1 MGFYGNISNVNKTN
15 MTFDKVYSNRKAM
28 DESCALDGVY
38 TGRYVLVEY
47 EQYYPL
53 DTFTK
58 IYKLSG
64 STEGEFSTTYT
75 QYKQLTI
82 EENVVYRC
90 VILTN
95 WLNEVVN
102 EDDLLLQY
110 YSNIFYRGTLEDG
123 ELYLKNITSETSE
136 RNYTTNFNIDRDEY
150 DTSRGYDSTVWM
162 KQYDTNGI
170 PKYINIAE
178 LNSVVPTFD
187 VSVDAPTMIPNS
199 PHFDEDSTNIYYN
212 LHVQPQWGFRI
223 KEQSYTKS
231 DALTTHYYLDD
242 NGNKKSKT
250 VNADIYFNMA
260 GFDPS
265 APKKVN
271 GNNYISITAEGQS
284 GQKYNTHIKGQSPTK
299 QNDTQELSI
308 QLPAIGDM
316 MSDAWDIIHGPNRDD
331 DMREYDE
338 NGNYVDSL
346 QGRLNSIRLCEGE
359 TIPFK
364 RSSDGRIVGA
374 YLNNVNQDRI
384 NFLEAE
390 RQDAL
395 LELEERRAAGEF
407 ATEELY
413 NAEKERINHEFDEL
427 IEAYRNAS
435 GETNEWIAATIDS
448 ENLNI
453 AIKHKT
459 KFEENQTNRMVSQSP
474 SFGSSFNI
482 PVITVDKA
490 GHITSL
496 NGNSSV
502 QLPQGSLT
510 VSEKTENGSQ
520 VITDL
525 SFVAETGAITAQNKN
540 VGELLLTNYEES
552 KNATNELIGYIQ
564 AANTINEAFKGLDE
578 KAQEHTA
585 NIATINNNIADINNE
600 TTGILALA
608 KADATTKADTAL
620 INAKSYADGI
630 KTAILGEGI
639 KNTFDTLVEIQNW
652 IEGDGVNATE
662 LAEEMAKIPSWAKES
677 TKPTY
682 TAEEVGALSADTV
695 IPTVPTLISAF
706 ENDVGYLTEH
716 QSLDEYAKT
725 ADVPNIVLN
734 MSDFIALQNKV
745 NELKERIAQLENPT
759 TTE

>member
-15 MTFDKVYSNRKAM
+15 MTFDKVYSNRKVM

-64 STEGEFSTTYT
+64 SAEGEFSTTYT
-75 QYKQLTI
+75 QYNQLTI

-95 WLNEVVN
+95 WLNETVN

-123 ELYLKNITSETSE
+123 KLYLKNITSETSE

-170 PKYINIAE
+170 PKYVNIAE

-250 VNADIYFNMA
+250 VNADIYFNAA

-265 APKKVN
+265 TPKKVN
-271 GNNYISITAEGQS
+271 GDNYIRITDEGQS
-284 GQKYNTHIKGQSPTK
+284 GQKYNTHIKGQAPTK

-316 MSDAWDIIHGPNRDD
+316 MSDAWDIIHGSKRDD
-331 DMREYDE
+331 SS
-338 NGNYVDSL
+338 VDSL
-346 QGRLNSIRLCEGE
+346 QGRLNFFKDKIKTNAIPVQSPGNYLVGS
-359 TIPFK
+359 TII
-364 RSSDGRIVGA
+364 DDMW
-374 YLNNVNQDRI
+374 VNAKIDI
-384 NFLEAE
+384 PNTSNLP
-390 RQDAL
+390 DNDKNKYHV
-395 LELEERRAAGEF
+395 AGI
-407 ATEELY
+407 TL
-413 NAEKERINHEFDEL
+413 
-427 IEAYRNAS
+427 
-435 GETNEWIAATIDS
+435 T
-448 ENLNI
+448 
-453 AIKHKT
+453 HKT
-459 KFEENQTNRMVSQSP
+459 VDGFKDIQNNTMINQSP

-496 NGNSSV
+496 EGNSSV

-510 VSEKTENGSQ
+510 INDETNTVSK

-525 SFVAETGAITAQNKN
+525 SFTPTTGSIIAKHKN
-540 VGELLLTNYEES
+540 VGELLLTDYEQ
-552 KNATNELIGYIQ
+552 NENGYVTAQ
-564 AANTINEAFKGLDE
+564 NSINQAFKMLDAQ
-578 KAQEHTA
+578 AQEHNNSIAEINDA
-585 NIATINNNIADINNE
+585 NN
-600 TTGILALA
+600 GILAQA
-608 KADATTKADTAL
+608 KT
-620 INAKSYADGI
+620 YADSI
-630 KTAILGEGI
+630 KASILGEGI
-639 KNTFDTLVEIQNW
+639 KDTFDTLVEIQTW
-652 IEGDGVNATE
+652 IEGDGVDIKE
-662 LAEEMAKIPSWAKES
+662 LTAEMAKIPSWAKEN

-682 TAEEVGALSADTV
+682 TAEEVGALPANTI
-695 IPTVPTLISAF
+695 IPTIPTDISAF
-706 ENDVGYLTEH
+706 NNDVGYLTEH
-716 QSLDEYAKT
+716 QSLKT
-725 ADVPNIVLN
+725 LEDKIT
-734 MSDFIALQNKV
+734 
-745 NELKERIAQLENPT
+745 ELENRIAQLENPT
-759 TTE
+759 ITE

>member
-64 STEGEFSTTYT
+64 SAEGEFSTTYT
-75 QYKQLTI
+75 QYNQLTI

-95 WLNEVVN
+95 WLNETVN

-123 ELYLKNITSETSE
+123 KLYLKNITSETSE

-170 PKYINIAE
+170 PKYVNIAE

-187 VSVDAPTMIPNS
+187 VSVDAPTEEPNS

-223 KEQSYTKS
+223 KSAENDSLS
-231 DALTTHYYLDD
+231 DIEVDGD
-242 NGNKKSKT
+242 KK
-250 VNADIYFNMA
+250 AIYFNKA
-260 GFDPS
+260 GFQRGNKNAYADLNVVGTDYINITPTGES
-265 APKKVN
+265 GKLYNSHKKGEPKK
-271 GNNYISITAEGQS
+271 TAPD
-284 GQKYNTHIKGQSPTK
+284 I
-299 QNDTQELSI
+299 QELSI
-308 QLPAIGDM
+308 HLPSIGNM
-316 MSDAWDIIHGPNRDD
+316 MSDVWDIVHGPERD
-331 DMREYDE
+331 
-338 NGNYVDSL
+338 NSPADSL
-346 QGRLNSIRLCEGE
+346 QGRLNFFKDKIKTNAIPVQSPGNYLVGS
-359 TIPFK
+359 TIIDDTWVNAKIDIPNT
-364 RSSDGRIVGA
+364 SSLPDNDENKYHV
-374 YLNNVNQDRI
+374 
-384 NFLEAE
+384 
-390 RQDAL
+390 
-395 LELEERRAAGEF
+395 AGI
-407 ATEELY
+407 TL
-413 NAEKERINHEFDEL
+413 
-427 IEAYRNAS
+427 
-435 GETNEWIAATIDS
+435 T
-448 ENLNI
+448 
-453 AIKHKT
+453 HKT
-459 KFEENQTNRMVSQSP
+459 VDGFKDIQNNTMINQSP
-474 SFGSSFNI
+474 TFGSSFNI

-496 NGNSSV
+496 EGNSSV

-510 VSEKTENGSQ
+510 ITDETNNVSK

-525 SFVAETGAITAQNKN
+525 SFVAENGAITAKNKN
-540 VGELLLTNYEES
+540 IGELLLTGYEES
-552 KNATNELIGYIQ
+552 KNAANELIGYIQ
-564 AANTINEAFKGLDE
+564 ATNTINGAFKNLD
-578 KAQEHTA
+578 KKVQEHTTD
-585 NIATINNNIADINNE
+585 IVTINNNISDINNE

-608 KADATTKADTAL
+608 KEDATTKANTAL
-620 INAKSYADGI
+620 IDAKSYADGI

-639 KNTFDTLVEIQNW
+639 KDTFDTLVEIQNW

-662 LAEEMAKIPSWAKES
+662 LAEEMAKIPSWAKEN
-677 TKPTY
+677 TKPSY
-682 TAEEVGALSADTV
+682 TAEEVGALPDTTN
-695 IPTVPTLISAF
+695 I
-706 ENDVGYLTEH
+706 
-716 QSLDEYAKT
+716 
-725 ADVPNIVLN
+725 PNIVLN
-734 MSDFIALQNKV
+734 MSEFIALQNKV
-745 NELKERIAQLENPT
+745 NELENRIAQLENPT
-759 TTE
+759 ITE

>member
-28 DESCALDGVY
+28 DENCALDGVY

-64 STEGEFSTTYT
+64 SAEGEFSTTYT
-75 QYKQLTI
+75 QYNQLVI

-95 WLNEVVN
+95 WLNEAVN

-123 ELYLKNITSETSE
+123 KLYLKNITSETSE

-170 PKYINIAE
+170 PKYVNIAE

-187 VSVDAPTMIPNS
+187 VSVDAPTEEPNS

-223 KEQSYTKS
+223 KNAENNSLS
-231 DALTTHYYLDD
+231 DVEVD
-242 NGNKKSKT
+242 GNKK
-250 VNADIYFNMA
+250 AIYFNKA
-260 GFDPS
+260 GFQRGNKNAYADLNIVGADYINITPTGES
-265 APKKVN
+265 GKLYNSHKKGEPKK
-271 GNNYISITAEGQS
+271 TAPD
-284 GQKYNTHIKGQSPTK
+284 I
-299 QNDTQELSI
+299 QELSI
-308 QLPAIGDM
+308 HLPSIGNM
-316 MSDAWDIIHGPNRDD
+316 MSDVWDIVHGPERD
-331 DMREYDE
+331 
-338 NGNYVDSL
+338 NSPADSL
-346 QGRLNSIRLCEGE
+346 QGRLNFFKDKIKTNAIPVQSPGNYLVGS
-359 TIPFK
+359 TIIDDTWVNAKIDIPNT
-364 RSSDGRIVGA
+364 SSLPDNDENKYHV
-374 YLNNVNQDRI
+374 
-384 NFLEAE
+384 
-390 RQDAL
+390 
-395 LELEERRAAGEF
+395 AGI
-407 ATEELY
+407 TL
-413 NAEKERINHEFDEL
+413 
-427 IEAYRNAS
+427 
-435 GETNEWIAATIDS
+435 T
-448 ENLNI
+448 
-453 AIKHKT
+453 HKT
-459 KFEENQTNRMVSQSP
+459 VDGFKDIQNNTMTNQSP

-496 NGNSSV
+496 EGNSSV

-510 VSEKTENGSQ
+510 INDETNNVSK

-525 SFVAETGAITAQNKN
+525 SFVAENGAITAKNKN
-540 VGELLLTNYEES
+540 IGELLLTDYEES
-552 KNATNELIGYIQ
+552 KNAANELIGYIQ
-564 AANTINEAFKGLDE
+564 ATNTINGAFKNLDK

-608 KADATTKADTAL
+608 KEDATTKANTAL
-620 INAKSYADGI
+620 IDAKSYADGI

-639 KNTFDTLVEIQNW
+639 KDTFDTLVEIQNW

-662 LAEEMAKIPSWAKES
+662 LAEEMAKIPSWAKEN
-677 TKPTY
+677 TKPSY
-682 TAEEVGALSADTV
+682 TAEEVGALPDTTN
-695 IPTVPTLISAF
+695 I
-706 ENDVGYLTEH
+706 
-716 QSLDEYAKT
+716 
-725 ADVPNIVLN
+725 PNIVLN
-734 MSDFIALQNKV
+734 MSEFIALQNKV
-745 NELKERIAQLENPT
+745 NELENRIAQLENPT
-759 TTE
+759 ITE

>member
-28 DESCALDGVY
+28 DESCALDGIY

-64 STEGEFSTTYT
+64 SPEGEFSTTYT
-75 QYKQLTI
+75 QYNQLTI

-95 WLNEVVN
+95 WLNEGVN

-123 ELYLKNITSETSE
+123 KLYLKNITSETSE
-136 RNYTTNFNIDRDEY
+136 RNYATNFNIDRDEY

-170 PKYINIAE
+170 PKYVNIAE

-250 VNADIYFNMA
+250 VNADIYFNAA

-271 GNNYISITAEGQS
+271 GDNYIRITAEGQS
-284 GQKYNTHIKGQSPTK
+284 GQKYNTHIKGQAPTK

-316 MSDAWDIIHGPNRDD
+316 MSDAWDIIHGPARDD
-331 DMREYDE
+331 SPI
-338 NGNYVDSL
+338 NSL
-346 QGRLNSIRLCEGE
+346 QGRLDFFKEIEQNEIPVQSPSNYLVGS
-359 TIPFK
+359 TI
-364 RSSDGRIVGA
+364 
-374 YLNNVNQDRI
+374 VND
-384 NFLEAE
+384 NWV
-390 RQDAL
+390 
-395 LELEERRAAGEF
+395 
-407 ATEELY
+407 
-413 NAEKERINHEFDEL
+413 N
-427 IEAYRNAS
+427 
-435 GETNEWIAATIDS
+435 ATINIPNTSNLPDTD
-448 ENLNI
+448 ENKYHVKGI
-453 AIKHKT
+453 ALTHKT
-459 KFEENQTNRMVSQSP
+459 VDGFKDIQNNTMTNQSP

-496 NGNSSV
+496 DGNSSV

-510 VSEKTENGSQ
+510 INDETNNVSK

-525 SFVAETGAITAQNKN
+525 SFVAEDGAIAAKNKN
-540 VGELLLTNYEES
+540 IGELLLTNYEES
-552 KNATNELIGYIQ
+552 KNEANELIGYVQ
-564 AANTINEAFKGLDE
+564 ATNTINGAFKNLDK
-578 KAQEHTA
+578 KAQEHTI
-585 NIATINNNIADINNE
+585 NIATINNNIAAINNE

-608 KADATTKADTAL
+608 KEDATTKANTAL
-620 INAKSYADGI
+620 IDAKSYADGI
-630 KTAILGEGI
+630 KSAILGEGI
-639 KNTFDTLVEIQNW
+639 KDTFDTLVEIQNW

-677 TKPTY
+677 TKPSY
-682 TAEEVGALSADTV
+682 TAEEVGALSKDTV

-706 ENDVGYLTEH
+706 ENDKGYLTEH

-725 ADVPNIVLN
+725 ANIPNIVLN

-745 NELKERIAQLENPT
+745 NELENRIAQLENPT